1 MGRLWQLGKRFI
13 FKITGKQRE
22 KKTTSNLTA
31 DFTLQHSLHGLPC
44 WIENLLQPVD
54 RGSDAEGDA
63 GPQPDKNH
71 LTLMATVAGTNHLL
85 DAGTYSWT

>member
-1 MGRLWQLGKRFI
+1 MGNVLSLKSPVSKGK
-13 FKITGKQRE
+13 